1 LWDFVNR
8 KIWGLFSLCGTEVI
22 YPEMNIA
29 AYDHNTIARVDLHR
43 DLRGVSTGFGGIP
56 ATDE

>member
-1 LWDFVNR
+1 
-8 KIWGLFSLCGTEVI
+8 VI

-56 ATDE
+56 ATGE